1 MNRGLERGFIAG
13 QSKGAFS
20 GLKSGLHGMSMV
32 KRNNMLNPAAITDP
46 KIRPVFF
53 INGDNVSL
61 SGGTIVG
68 TVNLITNESNDLFTP
83 ISNILT
89 QNQGTTYRPPVVVGG
104 LGGRSYID
112 MADIGQRYLATG
124 QINSPALYAATA
136 PTITG
141 TGFTYIFVM
150 RRKQGGTYTIL
161 DARDSTTLPTPNDL
175 LLEINSSG
183 TITFDYRGGVSGST
197 TFFIGTAGV
206 NLLNDWSI
214 LTVKAQLRN
223 DGGLIP
229 SDSDGG
235 TLAKRY
241 AFPSGAKVG
250 PLSPL
255 DIFVN
260 GVEIQKTLTT
270 NSFTNADY
278 FGDNTY
284 RMLNRAITLGN
295 KGTTYGTAGT
305 QVAAFLMIPA
315 YIDKALQ
322 TKIENY
328 FRWYYND
335 PF

>member
-1 MNRGLERGFIAG
+1 MNRGLERGINKG
-13 QSKGAFS
+13 SNKGAFS
-20 GLKSGLHGMSMV
+20 GLKSGFHGMSMV
-32 KRNNMLNPAAITDP
+32 NRNNMLNPASITDP
-46 KIRPVFF
+46 KVRPVFF

-61 SGGTIVG
+61 SSGTIVG
-68 TVNLITNESNDLFTP
+68 TVNLIKTESNDLLTP

-112 MADIGQRYLATG
+112 MADIGQRYLETG
-124 QINSPALYAATA
+124 QINSPDLYSAIS

-150 RRKQGGTYTIL
+150 RKKQGGTYTIL

-197 TFFIGTAGV
+197 SFFIGTAGV

-223 DGGLIP
+223 DGGPIP

-241 AFPSGAKVG
+241 ALPSGAKVG

-260 GVEIQKTLTT
+260 GIEIQKTVTT

-284 RMLNRAITLGN
+284 RMLDRDITLGN

-315 YIDKALQ
+315 YIDKAIQ
-322 TKIENY
+322 TRIENY
-328 FRWYYND
+328 FRWYYNR

>member
-20 GLKSGLHGMSMV
+20 GLKSGLHGMSMNR
-32 KRNNMLNPAAITDP
+32 RNNMINPASITDP
-46 KIRPVFF
+46 KTRPVFF

-68 TVNLITNESNDLFTP
+68 TVNLITTEVNDLFTP

-89 QNQGTTYRPPVVVGG
+89 QNQGTTYRPPVVIGG
-104 LGGRSYID
+104 LNGRSYID

-136 PTITG
+136 PTITA
-141 TGFTYIFVM
+141 TGFTYIFVI
-150 RRKQGGTYTIL
+150 RRKQGGAYTIL
-161 DARDSTTLPTPNDL
+161 DGRDSTTLPTPSDI
-175 LLEINSSG
+175 LLEINASG
-183 TITFDYRGGVSGST
+183 TITFDYKGGVSGT
-197 TFFIGTAGV
+197 VTNFTGTAGV

-223 DGGLIP
+223 DGGPIP

-235 TLAKRY
+235 TIAKRY
-241 AFPSGAKVG
+241 ALPSGARVG

-270 NSFTNADY
+270 NTYTNADY